1 MQGDAQRL
9 PKDEMSSGI
18 SSLPLPDE
26 DLEPSQ
32 EEVEEYAQ
40 YLEIDL
46 ETEQHLMWIAR
57 EGVVAPVP
65 PPWKEYEDAEKNVF
79 YFNLETAASVWDHP
93 CDAKYKAMVEEYR
106 AKGQSASSPP
116 SETLW
121 NRRQTLKAEPKLSD
135 DVLNSV
141 PELSLENPPEVSEE
155 ESFSSDFD
163 EQEVRDEAAVVKFLR
178 EEKATA
184 DEPDECELSLQSM
197 ASAKSAASRRS
208 EKSDRSKQSEKSDRS
223 KRSEKSA
230 SSRTSERSERSEA
243 SRKSEMSQASGKS
256 ERSERSDVSRRRK
269 TAVSSKAERRDSYSS
284 DRSSA
289 RSRSFSP
296 VRTPTRRRSR
306 SGSSGSSVSS
316 RTASP
321 RTRSAEPSSSKRRTS
336 KVADMERLVPITNEI
351 SEEEDM
357 SVPSAPSSPDSGRIG
372 PSPVGALAALKDS
385 GGVAKL
391 SEDANADAQEDST
404 SSTRKVASL
413 ESMLSK
419 SQGLTLDIKR
429 RGLEPL
435 SAPTKGVLP
444 KLDVK
449 LGSVGKIDAD
459 LKLAVN
465 AHRAKTEPEVTCA
478 DDLSLKL
485 PSGPRVCI
493 MGGTSFQN
501 EHSEELTEAL
511 AQEFNSFLPAQ
522 TLFITEGMQGVQAT
536 FAARC
541 DSKKL
546 VNLVPSGEDSGY
558 NKGKDVRAGA
568 NLVECGHIF
577 SECGDVYVTIEG
589 GEALADIAKRIA
601 KRPLVDIVPI
611 IRSGGASSGEF
622 GFPLP
627 SRPKGV
633 SESLWDRLAD
643 SRLPVGDTARAAAEI
658 VYASLI
664 ETHSLDET
672 EVTDIKVHGKLLGK
686 ETLDDDVQDIEERD
700 RLDVRPKDLSFK
712 PSDGHD
718 VRKGLRESEM
728 PTTTSEHNP
737 FSVEERGV
745 PAAELDQEPKE
756 LSLKPRSFSYEA
768 SNGLHRSELLK
779 NTSLHN
785 SFEEERGV
793 SAAELEQEPKELSLQ
808 PRSFSYEAPKGLHES
823 ELLKNTSL
831 HNSFEDFPS
840 ETEDVSHT
848 DRRSNLGDTLDLSV
862 TLEDNGAVAA
872 VPGAMTHAAGGEP
885 SSRVV
890 GGPHWRRIEAKIATL
905 NRILPKLR
913 SIREKQKEC
922 LLLMQNGP

>member
-1 MQGDAQRL
+1 M
-9 PKDEMSSGI
+9 
-18 SSLPLPDE
+18 
-26 DLEPSQ
+26 
-32 EEVEEYAQ
+32 
-40 YLEIDL
+40 
-46 ETEQHLMWIAR
+46 
-57 EGVVAPVP
+57 
-65 PPWKEYEDAEKNVF
+65 F
-79 YFNLETAASVWDHP
+79 
-93 CDAKYKAMVEEYR
+93 
-106 AKGQSASSPP
+106 
-116 SETLW
+116 
-121 NRRQTLKAEPKLSD
+121 
-135 DVLNSV
+135 
-141 PELSLENPPEVSEE
+141 
-155 ESFSSDFD
+155 
-163 EQEVRDEAAVVKFLR
+163 R
-178 EEKATA
+178 EEGR
-184 DEPDECELSLQSM
+184 LQCH
-197 ASAKSAASRRS
+197 
-208 EKSDRSKQSEKSDRS
+208 
-223 KRSEKSA
+223 
-230 SSRTSERSERSEA
+230 
-243 SRKSEMSQASGKS
+243 
-256 ERSERSDVSRRRK
+256 
-269 TAVSSKAERRDSYSS
+269 
-284 DRSSA
+284 
-289 RSRSFSP
+289 
-296 VRTPTRRRSR
+296 RRRSAGIR
-306 SGSSGSSVSS
+306 IVATEAARGRGRFHQSGHRQGDEVDQAALALPFH
-316 RTASP
+316 RGLQAP
-321 RTRSAEPSSSKRRTS
+321 EHVAAEPSSSKRRTS
-336 KVADMERLVPITNEI
+336 KVADTERLGPITNEI

-357 SVPSAPSSPDSGRIG
+357 SVPSAPSSPDSGRTG
-372 PSPVGALAALKDS
+372 PSPVGALAGLKDS

-391 SEDANADAQEDST
+391 SEDATADAQEDST
-404 SSTRKVASL
+404 SSTRKVASP

-459 LKLAVN
+459 LKLPVN
-465 AHRAKTEPEVTCA
+465 THRAKPEPDVTCA

-546 VNLVPSGEDSGY
+546 VNLVPNGEESGY

-686 ETLDDDVQDIEERD
+686 ETLDDDVRDIEERD
-700 RLDVRPKDLSFK
+700 RLDVRPKELSFE
-712 PSDGHD
+712 PSDGYD

-728 PTTTSEHNP
+728 PTTTSEHNS

-745 PAAELDQEPKE
+745 PAAESEQETKE
-756 LSLKPRSFSYEA
+756 LSLEPRSFSYEA
-768 SNGLHRSELLK
+768 PKGLHGSELFK

-793 SAAELEQEPKELSLQ
+793 PAAESEQETKELSLEPRSFSYEAPKGLHGSESLE

-862 TLEDNGAVAA
+862 TIEDNGAVAA
-872 VPGAMTHAAGGEP
+872 VPGVATTHAAGGEP

-922 LLLMQNGP
+922 LLLMQNGS